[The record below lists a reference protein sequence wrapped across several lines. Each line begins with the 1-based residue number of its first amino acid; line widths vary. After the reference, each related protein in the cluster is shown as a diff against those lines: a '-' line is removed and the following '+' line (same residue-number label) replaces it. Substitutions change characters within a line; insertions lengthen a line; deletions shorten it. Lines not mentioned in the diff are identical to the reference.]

1 VSKEPVCGYCGQ
13 LSEKVTGRDVYPL
26 RADLSGRM
34 FYKCV
39 PCDAFIGCHPGT
51 DTPLGTLADAKLRK
65 MRSKAHTQ
73 FDPLWKGGFL
83 KRKQAYAALA
93 QYLGVPVD
101 DCHIGLFNSET
112 CDRVISFSLKYMHGQ
127 ISMEFI

>member
-1 VSKEPVCGYCGQ
+1 MSKEPVCGYCGKV
-13 LSEKVTGRDVYPL
+13 SEKVSGKDVYPL
-26 RADLSGRM
+26 RADLSTRQ
-34 FYKCV
+34 FYKCR

-51 DTPLGTLADAKLRK
+51 DIPLGTLADAKLRK

-93 QYLGVPVD
+93 KYLGIHVD
-101 DCHIGLFNSET
+101 ACHVGLFDSET
-112 CDRVISFSLKYMHGQ
+112 CEKVVTFSHKYMDGQ
-127 ISMEFI
+127 ISMEFV